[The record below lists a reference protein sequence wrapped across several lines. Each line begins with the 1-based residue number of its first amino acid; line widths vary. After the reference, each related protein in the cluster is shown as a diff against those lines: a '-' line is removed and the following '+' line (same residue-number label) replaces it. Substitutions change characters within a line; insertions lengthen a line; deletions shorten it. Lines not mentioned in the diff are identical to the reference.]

1 MIYAILIIGVYVGIV
16 HICLRLLQKLH
27 EQADEIRIHNE
38 RIIEYKK
45 RINSLSER
53 MEELNDAEQS
63 HIK

>member
-16 HICLRLLQKLH
+16 LICLRLLKKLH

-38 RIIEYKK
+38 RILEYKK

>member
-1 MIYAILIIGVYVGIV
+1 MIYTILIIGVYVSIV
-16 HICLRLLQKLH
+16 LICLRLLQKLH

-38 RIIEYKK
+38 RIIEYKR

>member
-16 HICLRLLQKLH
+16 LICLRLLQKLH
-27 EQADEIRIHNE
+27 EQADEIRTHNE
-38 RIIEYKK
+38 RIIEYKR

>member
-1 MIYAILIIGVYVGIV
+1 MIYAILIIGVYVSIV
-16 HICLRLLQKLH
+16 LICLRLLQKLH
-27 EQADEIRIHNE
+27 EQADEIRVHNE
-38 RIIEYKK
+38 RIIEYKR

>member
-1 MIYAILIIGVYVGIV
+1 MIYAILIIGVYVSIV
-16 HICLRLLQKLH
+16 LICLRLLQKLH

-38 RIIEYKK
+38 RIIEYKR

>member
-1 MIYAILIIGVYVGIV
+1 MIYAILIIGVYVSIV
-16 HICLRLLQKLH
+16 LICLRLLQKLH

-38 RIIEYKK
+38 RILEYKR

>member
-1 MIYAILIIGVYVGIV
+1 MIYTILIIGVYVGIV
-16 HICLRLLQKLH
+16 LICLRLLQKLH
-27 EQADEIRIHNE
+27 EQADEIRVHNE
-38 RIIEYKK
+38 RILEYKR

>member
-1 MIYAILIIGVYVGIV
+1 MIYAILIIGVYVSIV
-16 HICLRLLQKLH
+16 LICLRLLQKLH
-27 EQADEIRIHNE
+27 EQADEIRVHNE
-38 RIIEYKK
+38 RILEYKR

>member
-16 HICLRLLQKLH
+16 LIWLRLLQKLH

-38 RIIEYKK
+38 RILEYKR

-53 MEELNDAEQS
+53 MEELNDAERS